1 MHVLIIQS
9 GKHKGKKVRLAD
21 PEIIIGR
28 DEEARI
34 RIASSEVSRQ
44 HAILIPTADGV
55 LVRDLGS
62 RNGTF
67 IDGVPIQGEVML
79 RPGGSLS
86 IGPLSFELAGADG
99 TKKPS
104 PPKTGLKKTNDPK
117 LSDDDI
123 ASWLAE
129 EGVLPSSD
137 TTIVSNR
144 DAEKPAPAPPE
155 PPRVE
160 PPKKKKEFKSLAEEA
175 ADIIRR
181 HRESLEESVGPQ

>member
-1 MHVLIIQS
+1 MHILVIQS
-9 GKHKGKKVRLAD
+9 GKHKGKKVKLAD

-28 DEEARI
+28 DEGSRI
-34 RIASSEVSRQ
+34 RIASSDVSRQ
-44 HAILIPTADGV
+44 HALLIPTPDGV

-67 IDGVPIQGEVML
+67 VDGVPIQGEVLL

-86 IGPLSFELAGADG
+86 VGPLSFELAGADG
-99 TKKPS
+99 TKKTA
-104 PPKTGLKKTNDPK
+104 PPKAGLKKNSDPN

-129 EGVLPSSD
+129 EGALLSSD
-137 TTIVSNR
+137 TTIVSSK
-144 DAEKPAPAPPE
+144 DSDKPRTLAPE
-155 PPRVE
+155 PQRAE

-181 HRESLEESVGPQ
+181 HRESLEESVGT